1 MHVIRNGA
9 LALAILAALAGTARA
24 ATVLRLTFEEL
35 TARSD
40 AVVRGR
46 VVSSTPKLDSQK
58 GRITTFTEVEVT
70 ESVKGAPAKKVT
82 VRQPGGE
89 VGGIGQSVAGAAR
102 FTPGEEVVL
111 FLQRAPD
118 EASVFQVLS
127 MSAGK
132 VRLEKKRSELR
143 AVRDLDGIDFLDRP
157 AQAQPR
163 SPGGVT
169 PGGVKVVSIED
180 LGDASRFL
188 ARLRAAARPAP
199 APAPSKKE
207 AKP

>member
-9 LALAILAALAGTARA
+9 LALGMLAALAGTARA

-157 AQAQPR
+157 AQAQSR

>member
-9 LALAILAALAGTARA
+9 LALGMLAALAGTARA

-35 TARSD
+35 TTRSD

-46 VVSSTPKLDSQK
+46 VVSSTPKLDPQK

-143 AVRDLDGIDFLDRP
+143 AVRDLDGINFPDQP
-157 AQAQPR
+157 AQAQAR
-163 SPGGVT
+163 AQSPGGVK

-199 APAPSKKE
+199 APSKKE